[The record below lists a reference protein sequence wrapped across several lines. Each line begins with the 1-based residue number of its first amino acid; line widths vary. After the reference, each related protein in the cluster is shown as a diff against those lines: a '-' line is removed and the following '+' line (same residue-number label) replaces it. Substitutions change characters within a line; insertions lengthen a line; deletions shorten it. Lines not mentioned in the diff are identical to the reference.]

1 MSLFLR
7 NCTKLN
13 RIYTRNI
20 KTTSSCLKTPD
31 NLDEYTK
38 VFAFPHVVRVAVF
51 QRLKIYMTGACVG
64 LYPLVLA
71 NGTETTTSVA
81 LLSLISVS
89 CTGLMVIGEF
99 MRRVVGIVYIDK
111 NQTKVRFAH
120 ITFWGKRS
128 DIEVNIDD
136 IKFASETNQNF
147 QNIYWLVKF
156 QDPKQSSLI
165 ISTRFGGIEDP
176 DKFKLIFGD
185 VPELPKIKSLENEQ
199 QNIKKS

>member
-1 MSLFLR
+1 MSSLFLR

-13 RIYTRNI
+13 RVYYRNI
-20 KTTSSCLKTPD
+20 KTTSICLKTPD
-31 NLDEYTK
+31 NLEDYTK
-38 VFAFPHVVRVAVF
+38 VFSFPHVVRVAIF

-64 LYPLVLA
+64 LYPLVLTFNPNPSA
-71 NGTETTTSVA
+71 TSVA
-81 LLSLISVS
+81 LMTLISFS
-89 CTGLMVIGEF
+89 CTSLMVIGEF

-111 NQTKVRFAH
+111 NQTNVRFAH
-120 ITFWGKRS
+120 ITFWGKRR
-128 DIEVNIDD
+128 DIEVNIED

-147 QNIYWLVKF
+147 ENVYWLVKF
-156 QDPKQSSLI
+156 QDPKKSSLI

-185 VPELPKIKSLENEQ
+185 VPENE